1 MTYSLSNLIF
11 QKCNLYSSLSALKVK
26 DEVVSYSE
34 LNESALQISGFLNQI
49 GIKNETICIVG
60 SRTKGTYIGILS
72 ILYAG
77 CNYTPL
83 NDKISNAR
91 IISTIEDT
99 DSRVFIGDYVQLKH
113 IYDLLSIQN
122 ISLSKYIF
130 VALDI
135 IDNLDKENWFNY
147 SEILNYKILEKP
159 VGSDL
164 NQLAYILFTS
174 GSTGK
179 AKGVM
184 VSNKNILAYLESI
197 KMTWNLPPGFRAS
210 QTHDL
215 TFDPSVSDIF
225 NTWNNGGLLCIPSEK
240 DILMPIDFIN
250 NEKLDIWS
258 SVPTI
263 ANFLYK
269 MGFLKDGV
277 FMNLKIS
284 RFAGEPFSIL
294 LADAWQKAAPYS
306 TVENHYGPT
315 EATIDVTR
323 FVYKPNSNLEFANST
338 LPIGKPLPGNNVKI
352 IDENGS
358 IVQDNKIGQIV
369 FKGRQITKG
378 YLNDSDKTSK
388 SFVKF
393 SWDIDN
399 EIWYKSGD
407 LGFINLDGDIECIG
421 RIDSQIKIG
430 GKRVEAGE
438 IESFFRQETRIKD
451 LIVVPVKDA
460 ANITQYCVGF
470 TTYDFLKDEE
480 RFFKESS
487 KKYFENI
494 FYPKQIIIID
504 KFPLTISGKINRNEL
519 VELVKNKLR

>member
-1 MTYSLSNLIF
+1 M
-11 QKCNLYSSLSALKVK
+11 
-26 DEVVSYSE
+26 
-34 LNESALQISGFLNQI
+34 
-49 GIKNETICIVG
+49 
-60 SRTKGTYIGILS
+60 
-72 ILYAG
+72 
-77 CNYTPL
+77 
-83 NDKISNAR
+83 
-91 IISTIEDT
+91 
-99 DSRVFIGDYVQLKH
+99 
-113 IYDLLSIQN
+113 
-122 ISLSKYIF
+122 
-130 VALDI
+130 
-135 IDNLDKENWFNY
+135 
-147 SEILNYKILEKP
+147 
-159 VGSDL
+159 
-164 NQLAYILFTS
+164 
-174 GSTGK
+174 
-179 AKGVM
+179 
-184 VSNKNILAYLESI
+184 
-197 KMTWNLPPGFRAS
+197 
-210 QTHDL
+210 
-215 TFDPSVSDIF
+215 
-225 NTWNNGGLLCIPSEK
+225 
-240 DILMPIDFIN
+240 
-250 NEKLDIWS
+250 
-258 SVPTI
+258 
-263 ANFLYK
+263 
-269 MGFLKDGV
+269 
-277 FMNLKIS
+277 
-284 RFAGEPFSIL
+284 
-294 LADAWQKAAPYS
+294 
-306 TVENHYGPT
+306 
-315 EATIDVTR
+315 
-323 FVYKPNSNLEFANST
+323 
-338 LPIGKPLPGNNVKI
+338 PGNNVKI